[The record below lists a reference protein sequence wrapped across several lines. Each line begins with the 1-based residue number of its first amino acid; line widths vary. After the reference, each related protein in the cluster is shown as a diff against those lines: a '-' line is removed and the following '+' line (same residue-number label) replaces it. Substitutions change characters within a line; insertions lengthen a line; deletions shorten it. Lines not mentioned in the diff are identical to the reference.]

1 MRAPP
6 IRDSVRGGASTGP
19 NGARHRADRGAGTD
33 GGESTFDL
41 HRAMDFVVG
50 QVRDQAHAHPLRT
63 LGVAAGV
70 GYVLGRGVPSIVVR
84 LGMVAMARMATDS
97 LLSNTFGATLGPG
110 DDERAGD
117 DEEAVTAVADDAP
130 DESAEGT
137 ATGSSRRGRG
147 RQPPRSE
154 GMRSS
159 TDD

>member
-6 IRDSVRGGASTGP
+6 IRDAARGGASTGP
-19 NGARHRADRGAGTD
+19 NGARHRADRGAGT
-33 GGESTFDL
+33 GAGEPTFDL

-97 LLSNTFGATLGPG
+97 LLSGTFGATLGPG
-110 DDERAGD
+110 DDERPAD
-117 DEEAVTAVADDAP
+117 DDGAVTVVDDVPDDAT
-130 DESAEGT
+130 DAT
-137 ATGSSRRGRG
+137 ATSRARGRG
-147 RQPPRSE
+147 RQPARGE
-154 GMRSS
+154 GVRTS